1 MQRRAGLV
9 VLGTAIAGAALF
21 IVFPRLDIAVGRLMI
36 TGKGRFLLYFEGISY
51 HFHLALQYV
60 APAILVFC
68 LVAGIAWFCRR
79 PIGGITAWQA
89 LYVALVIAIGPGLL
103 VNVVL
108 KDNSHRPR
116 PVTIQDFGG
125 QVPYAPPFDFT
136 GACDENCSFV
146 SGDPAIGFALLAPAL
161 LLPAGRRRT
170 GVAAALV
177 LGAALGIMRMLQ
189 GAHFLSDVFFCGIV
203 VAATVLVLRW
213 AMFEADGSPRGGWG
227 RRLSLH
233 A

>member
-1 MQRRAGLV
+1 MQRGAGLV
-9 VLGTAIAGAALF
+9 VLGTAIAAAALF
-21 IVFPRLDIAVGRLMI
+21 IIFPRLDITVSRLMVSSR
-36 TGKGRFLLYFEGISY
+36 GRFLLYFEGFSY

-68 LVAGIAWFCRR
+68 LAAIIAWLSRR

-89 LYVALVIAIGPGLL
+89 IYVALVIAIGPGLL

-116 PVTIQDFGG
+116 PVTVQEFGG
-125 QVPYAPPFDFT
+125 QEPYTPPFDFS
-136 GACDENCSFV
+136 GSCDENCSFV

-161 LLPAGRRRT
+161 LLPTGRRRA
-170 GVAAALV
+170 GVAAALG

-189 GAHFLSDVFFCGIV
+189 GAHFLSDVVFCAIV
-203 VAATVLVLRW
+203 VAATVLTLRW
-213 AMFEADGSPRGGWG
+213 AMFETDGSPRGAWG
-227 RRLSLH
+227 RRLSSH
-233 A
+233 V